1 MNDNDREK
9 RGKTMT
15 GVNKKKTTAILL
27 GLTIGLTG
35 TCLADP
41 QTNDTDSRIAALEA
55 QQQQLAKE
63 LKTLKRENKQ
73 LKNQTNSQK
82 KQLSGISSNV
92 NKELNR
98 VQISGFGRLAWDN
111 DNIKGYV
118 DRNDN
123 RRTYLDLHGKLK
135 VNDKWSF
142 NFQTETNQRYA
153 KYVNAAG
160 EMKYHNAHDDED
172 GVIQR
177 IWADGVIGKD
187 LHIEAGRKWRG
198 LGFQNILFGNE
209 SDGVVVDYPVNKT
222 GLRASAF
229 YMTPTDKGYHFG
241 IYGAGVQGQIGH
253 GLQINAAFAKV
264 NKGRYDTLG
273 TNPYDKT
280 TTYKIKGSDITINDL
295 KGNLK
300 GGGTLKWWGSKP
312 GEENYGEFNKDA
324 GFTLYYAKGLTGNVD
339 VDIKDGELEQ
349 VNTYKEYQNTA
360 GSYGF
365 VLSAMWNPLKNICL
379 IGDYAKTNAADYVAF
394 DYVNGQKVNT
404 KYDKHDYLALRLNY
418 RWSNINDP
426 GSFQL
431 YTRYYNYAKN
441 PNGLVGIFGDKEWGL
456 LQPGSHGWVVGFKYV
471 PVKNVEWETM
481 YEYATAQNTLY
492 GHKNESYH
500 RNFIRTQVDF
510 HF

>member
-1 MNDNDREK
+1 MNDREK

-82 KQLSGISSNV
+82 KQLNGISSNV

-98 VQISGFGRLAWDN
+98 VQISGFGRLSWDN
-111 DNIKGYV
+111 DNIKGYI

-142 NFQTETNQRYA
+142 NFQAETNQRYA
-153 KYVNAAG
+153 KYVSADG
-160 EMKYHNAHDDED
+160 KMKYHNGHDDED

-198 LGFQNILFGNE
+198 LGFQNVLFGNE

-241 IYGAGVQGQIGH
+241 VYGAGVQGQIGH

-264 NKGRYDTLG
+264 NKGRHDALG
-273 TNPYDKT
+273 INPYNRDT
-280 TTYKIKGSDITINDL
+280 PYK
-295 KGNLK
+295 
-300 GGGTLKWWGSKP
+300 
-312 GEENYGEFNKDA
+312 
-324 GFTLYYAKGLTGNVD
+324 
-339 VDIKDGELEQ
+339 
-349 VNTYKEYQNTA
+349 NTA

-365 VLSAMWNPLKNICL
+365 VLSAMWNPLKNIFL
-379 IGDYAKTNAADYVAF
+379 IGDYAKTNAADYVEREYGAETT
-394 DYVNGQKVNT
+394 DI

-441 PNGLVGIFGDKEWGL
+441 TNGLVGIFGDKEWGL
-456 LQPGSHGWVVGFKYV
+456 LQPWSHGWIVGFKYV

-492 GHKNESYH
+492 GHKNEYYH

>member
-1 MNDNDREK
+1 MNDREK

-63 LKTLKRENKQ
+63 LKTLKQENKQ
-73 LKNQTNSQK
+73 LKNQTKSQK
-82 KQLSGISSNV
+82 KQLKGISSNV
-92 NKELNR
+92 NKELSR

-111 DNIKGYV
+111 DNIKGYG

-153 KYVNAAG
+153 KYVNANG
-160 EMKYHNAHDDED
+160 DRKYHNGHDDED

-222 GLRASAF
+222 GLKASAF

-264 NKGRYDTLG
+264 NKGRHDALG
-273 TNPYDKT
+273 LDPYNNDK
-280 TTYKIKGSDITINDL
+280 
-295 KGNLK
+295 
-300 GGGTLKWWGSKP
+300 P
-312 GEENYGEFNKDA
+312 
-324 GFTLYYAKGLTGNVD
+324 
-339 VDIKDGELEQ
+339 
-349 VNTYKEYQNTA
+349 YQNTA

-365 VLSAMWNPLKNICL
+365 VLSAMWNPLKNIFL
-379 IGDYAKTNAADYVAF
+379 IGDYAKTNAADYVVDEWVGAPEPL
-394 DYVNGQKVNT
+394 KI
-404 KYDKHDYLALRLNY
+404 KYDKHDALALRLNY

-431 YTRYYNYAKN
+431 YTRYYNYAKSETE
-441 PNGLVGIFGDKEWGL
+441 LVGIFGDKEWGL
-456 LQPGSHGWVVGFKYV
+456 LQPGSHGWIVGFKYV

-481 YEYATAQNTLY
+481 YEYATAQNRVY
-492 GHKNESYH
+492 GHYHEYYH

>member
-1 MNDNDREK
+1 MNDREK

-63 LKTLKRENKQ
+63 LKTLKQENKQ

-82 KQLSGISSNV
+82 KQLKGISSNV

-198 LGFQNILFGNE
+198 LGFQNVLFGNE

-229 YMTPTDKGYHFG
+229 YMTPTDKGYNFG

-264 NKGRYDTLG
+264 NKGRHDTLG
-273 TNPYDKT
+273 TNPYDKKT
-280 TTYKIKGSDITINDL
+280 TFKVKGSNITITDLAGNTLQGGGMFRWHPDGPAGSDGFISGYGDFTKGDKPFSIYYTEGL
-295 KGNLK
+295 KGK
-300 GGGTLKWWGSKP
+300 
-312 GEENYGEFNKDA
+312 A
-324 GFTLYYAKGLTGNVD
+324 
-339 VDIKDGELEQ
+339 DIEGELEQ
-349 VNTYKEYQNTA
+349 VNTYQEYKNTA

-379 IGDYAKTNAADYVAF
+379 IGDYAKTNAVDSFVVEGAT
-394 DYVNGQKVNT
+394 T

-441 PNGLVGIFGDKEWGL
+441 INGLVGIFGDKEWGL

-481 YEYATAQNTLY
+481 YEYATAQNTLW
-492 GHKNESYH
+492 GHKNEYYH

>member
-1 MNDNDREK
+1 MNDREK

-82 KQLSGISSNV
+82 KQLKGISSNV

-123 RRTYLDLHGKLK
+123 RHTYLDLHGKLK

-142 NFQTETNQRYA
+142 NFQSETNQRYA

-160 EMKYHNAHDDED
+160 EMKYHNAHDDDED

-280 TTYKIKGSDITINDL
+280 TTFKVKGSDITIKDL
-295 KGNLK
+295 HGSLK
-300 GGGTLKWWGSKP
+300 GGGDFKWYGNAS
-312 GEENYGEFNKDA
+312 GDYSYGEFNKDNSN
-324 GFTLYYAKGLTGNVD
+324 GFSIYYTDGLTGKA
-339 VDIKDGELEQ
+339 DIEGKLEQ
-349 VNTYKEYQNTA
+349 VDSYSEYQNTA

-379 IGDYAKTNAADYVAF
+379 IGDYAKTNAADYVVGEYGA
-394 DYVNGQKVNT
+394 NGYTET

-441 PNGLVGIFGDKEWGL
+441 TNGLVGIFGDKEWGL

>member
-1 MNDNDREK
+1 MDNREK

-15 GVNKKKTTAILL
+15 GVNKKKTAAILL

-41 QTNDTDSRIAALEA
+41 QANDTDSRIAALEA

-63 LKTLKRENKQ
+63 LKTLKQENKQ

-82 KQLSGISSNV
+82 KQLKGISSNV

-98 VQISGFGRLAWDN
+98 VQISGFGRLSWDN

-123 RRTYLDLHGKLK
+123 RRTYLDLHGKFK

-142 NFQTETNQRYA
+142 NFQSETNTRYA

-198 LGFQNILFGNE
+198 LGFQNVLFGNE

-222 GLRASAF
+222 GLKASAF
-229 YMTPTDKGYHFG
+229 YMTPTDKGYNFG

-264 NKGRYDTLG
+264 NKGRHDTLG

-280 TTYKIKGSDITINDL
+280 TTFKVQGADITIKDL
-295 KGNLK
+295 KGTLK
-300 GGGTLKWWGSKP
+300 GGGTFKWWGDTP
-312 GEENYGEFNKDA
+312 GDESYGEFNKDD
-324 GFTLYYAKGLTGNVD
+324 GFSIYYTDGLKGKA
-339 VDIKDGELEQ
+339 DINGKIEQ
-349 VNTYKEYQNTA
+349 VDSYSEYQNTA

-365 VLSAMWNPLKNICL
+365 VLSAMWNPLKNIFL
-379 IGDYAKTNAADYVAF
+379 IGDYAKTNAADYVVGEYGA
-394 DYVNGQKVNT
+394 NGYTET
-404 KYDKHDYLALRLNY
+404 KYDKHDALALRLNY

-441 PNGLVGIFGDKEWGL
+441 TNGLVGIFGDKEWGL

-471 PVKNVEWETM
+471 PIKNVEWETM

-492 GHKNESYH
+492 GHKNEYYH

>member
-1 MNDNDREK
+1 
-9 RGKTMT
+9 MT

-63 LKTLKRENKQ
+63 LKTLKQENKQ
-73 LKNQTNSQK
+73 LKNQTKSQK
-82 KQLSGISSNV
+82 KQLKGISSNV

-153 KYVNAAG
+153 KYVNANG

-198 LGFQNILFGNE
+198 LGFQNVLFGNE
-209 SDGVVVDYPVNKT
+209 ADGVVVDYPVNKT

-264 NKGRYDTLG
+264 NKGRHDTLG
-273 TNPYDKT
+273 TDPYSKT
-280 TTYKIKGSDITINDL
+280 TTFKVKGSNITITD
-295 KGNLK
+295 
-300 GGGTLKWWGSKP
+300 
-312 GEENYGEFNKDA
+312 
-324 GFTLYYAKGLTGNVD
+324 LTGNTLQGGGMFRWKTD
-339 VDIKDGELEQ
+339 GTPDSEGFIHGYGDFTNGGQPFSIYYTGGLKGKADIEIESGQLEQ
-349 VNTYKEYQNTA
+349 VDSYDEYKNTA

-365 VLSAMWNPLKNICL
+365 VLSAMWNPLRNICL
-379 IGDYAKTNAADYVAF
+379 IGDYVKTNAADYVVGEYGA
-394 DYVNGQKVNT
+394 NGYTET

-441 PNGLVGIFGDKEWGL
+441 KNGLVGIFGDKEWGL

-492 GHKNESYH
+492 GHKNEYYH

>member
-1 MNDNDREK
+1 
-9 RGKTMT
+9 MT

-63 LKTLKRENKQ
+63 LKTLKQENKQ
-73 LKNQTNSQK
+73 LKNQTKSQK
-82 KQLSGISSNV
+82 KQLNGISSNV

-98 VQISGFGRLAWDN
+98 VQISGFGRLSWDN
-111 DNIKGYV
+111 DNIKGYG

-123 RRTYLDLHGKLK
+123 RRTYLDLHGKLN

-198 LGFQNILFGNE
+198 LGFQNVLFGNE
-209 SDGVVVDYPVNKT
+209 ADGVVVDYPVNKT

-229 YMTPTDKGYHFG
+229 YMTPTDKGYNFG

-280 TTYKIKGSDITINDL
+280 TTFKVKGSDITIKDL
-295 KGNLK
+295 KGTLK
-300 GGGTLKWWGSKP
+300 GG
-312 GEENYGEFNKDA
+312 
-324 GFTLYYAKGLTGNVD
+324 
-339 VDIKDGELEQ
+339 
-349 VNTYKEYQNTA
+349 
-360 GSYGF
+360 
-365 VLSAMWNPLKNICL
+365 
-379 IGDYAKTNAADYVAF
+379 
-394 DYVNGQKVNT
+394 
-404 KYDKHDYLALRLNY
+404 
-418 RWSNINDP
+418 
-426 GSFQL
+426 
-431 YTRYYNYAKN
+431 
-441 PNGLVGIFGDKEWGL
+441 
-456 LQPGSHGWVVGFKYV
+456 
-471 PVKNVEWETM
+471 
-481 YEYATAQNTLY
+481 
-492 GHKNESYH
+492 
-500 RNFIRTQVDF
+500 
-510 HF
+510 